1 MKVTSCD
8 IAASIGATC
17 TQIAS
22 AMLTYEKCPVG
33 GRVRNDLIASVDSLH
48 ERLGHLLACLVRK
61 HAEER

>member
-8 IAASIGATC
+8 IAASVISTC
-17 TQIAS
+17 ADIAS

>member
-1 MKVTSCD
+1 MRVTSAD
-8 IAASIGATC
+8 IAASIRATC
-17 TQIAS
+17 AQIAS

-33 GRVRNDLIASVDSLH
+33 GRVHNDLVASVDQLH